1 MKGRLTLLFVAA
13 LIAAACG
20 SNDDATTPTTPTPAS
35 RLAIVPLA
43 DFLTVGSSVLLE
55 ARLSEGG
62 TTGRTTVVAAD
73 WSSADGRV
81 VSVDRSGRIT
91 ALAPGSTTI
100 KAIYGT
106 DTASLAMRVVPD
118 FAGTWTGSRRVTACL
133 HPRPE
138 VCTASYPT
146 NRVVSTTLV
155 LTQARDR
162 ATGTLSLSPPAAS
175 PSAAVS
181 GTIAELGRLTLD
193 GTIISVPATGATTT
207 LGALA
212 DFRVEVEA
220 GTGIMRGSF
229 AEARVDSDGTAWRVT
244 WEIQGLSR
252 TR

>member
-13 LIAAACG
+13 LCVAACG
-20 SNDDATTPTTPTPAS
+20 SNDDETPPTTPTPGA
-35 RLAIVPLA
+35 RLAIAPQP
-43 DFLTVGSSVLLE
+43 DFLTVGSSVVLE
-55 ARLSEGG
+55 ARLTEG
-62 TTGRTTVVAAD
+62 TSPARVVPAD

-100 KAIYGT
+100 KAVFAT
-106 DTASLAMRVVPD
+106 DTASLAMRAIPD
-118 FAGTWTGSRRVTACL
+118 FAGTWTGARRVTACL

-138 VCTASYPT
+138 VCAASYPT
-146 NRVVSTTLV
+146 NRVVTTTLV

-162 ATGTLSLSPPAAS
+162 ATGTLSLSPPLAS

-181 GTIAELGRLTLD
+181 GTITELGRLTLD
-193 GTIISVPATGATTT
+193 GTIISTPASGATTT
-207 LGALA
+207 LGTLA
-212 DFRVEVEA
+212 DFRIEIEP

-229 AEARVDSDGTAWRVT
+229 AEARVDADGTTWRVT

>member
-1 MKGRLTLLFVAA
+1 MQGRLTLLFVAA
-13 LIAAACG
+13 LCVAACG
-20 SNDDATTPTTPTPAS
+20 SDDDAPPTTPSPSS
-35 RLAIVPLA
+35 RLAIAPQP
-43 DFLTVGSSVLLE
+43 DFLTVGSSVVLE

-73 WSSADGRV
+73 WSSSDGRV
-81 VSVDRSGRIT
+81 VAVERTGRIT

-100 KAIYGT
+100 RATYGA
-106 DTASLAMRVVPD
+106 DTATLAMRAAPD
-118 FAGTWTGSRRVTACL
+118 YAGTWTGTRRVTACI
-133 HPRPE
+133 HPRPDI
-138 VCTASYPT
+138 CAASYPV
-146 NRVVSTTLV
+146 NRTVSTTLV

-162 ATGTLSLSPPAAS
+162 ATGTLSLSPPLAS

-193 GTIISVPATGATTT
+193 GTIISTPATGASTT

-212 DFRVEVEA
+212 DFRMELEPT
-220 GTGIMRGSF
+220 TGIARGSF
-229 AEARVDSDGTAWRVT
+229 AEARTDADGTAWRVT

>member
-13 LIAAACG
+13 LCTAGCG
-20 SNDDATTPTTPTPAS
+20 SDDETPPTTPTPTS
-35 RLAIVPLA
+35 RLAIAPLA

-73 WSSADGRV
+73 WSSTDGRV
-81 VSVDRSGRIT
+81 VSVDRTGRIT

-106 DTASLAMRVVPD
+106 DTASLPMRVVPD

-138 VCTASYPT
+138 FCAASYPT

-162 ATGTLSLSPPAAS
+162 ATGVLSLSPPLAS

-181 GTIAELGRLTLD
+181 GTITELGRLTLD
-193 GTIISVPATGATTT
+193 GTIISTPATGATTT
-207 LGALA
+207 LGTLA
-212 DFRVEVEA
+212 DFRVEIEPA
-220 GTGIMRGSF
+220 TGIIRGSF
-229 AEARVDSDGTAWRVT
+229 AEARVDADGTAWRVT